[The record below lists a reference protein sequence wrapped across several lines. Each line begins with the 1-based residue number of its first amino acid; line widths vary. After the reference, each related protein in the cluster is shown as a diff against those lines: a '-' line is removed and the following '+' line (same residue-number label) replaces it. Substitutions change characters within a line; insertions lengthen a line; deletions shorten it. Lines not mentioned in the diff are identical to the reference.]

1 MHACVLAS
9 HLEGPGAVVIGS
21 GHRTRR
27 TNNLV
32 AVRGPHAL
40 AIPSVLHK
48 YPKERTHCAQVR
60 ATMHPKLGE
69 EAYMGELRARV
80 PR

>member
-1 MHACVLAS
+1 MLAS
-9 HLEGPGAVVIGS
+9 HLEGPGAVVVSS
-21 GHRTRR
+21 GHRTCRA
-27 TNNLV
+27 NNLV
-32 AVRGPHAL
+32 AIRGPHAL
-40 AIPSVLHK
+40 AIPSVLRK

-60 ATMHPKLGE
+60 ATTHPKLGE